1 MIVVLMG
8 VSGSGKTTVG
18 KLLSQRLGWAFLDAD
33 DYHPPAN
40 VEKMRG
46 GTPLT
51 DEDRWPWLDRLNTLL
66 HKEQTAGRNVLL
78 GCSALKQKY
87 RDRLSA
93 GLDDVRW
100 VHLKGSF
107 DLIESRL
114 LDRRGHYMPPALLR
128 SQFAALEEPMD
139 AIVADVSPPAE
150 EIAANL
156 SARLT
161 AAQPL

>member
-8 VSGSGKTTVG
+8 VSGCGKTTVG
-18 KLLSQRLGWAFLDAD
+18 QLLVKRLGWTFFDAD
-33 DYHPPAN
+33 AYHPPAN

-66 HKEQTAGRNVLL
+66 HEQQGAGRNVVL

-87 RDRLSA
+87 RDRLA
-93 GLDDVRW
+93 VNLDSVRW

-107 DLIESRL
+107 ELIESRL
-114 LDRRGHYMPPALLR
+114 NARRGHYMPPALLR
-128 SQFAALEEPMD
+128 SQFAALEEPGD
-139 AIVADVSPPAE
+139 AIVVDISPPAAQ
-150 EIAANL
+150 IARAL
-156 SARLT
+156 AARFSAD
-161 AAQPL
+161 QPL

>member
-1 MIVVLMG
+1 MIIVLMG

-18 KLLSQRLGWAFLDAD
+18 TLLAQQLGWPFLDAD

-66 HKEQTAGRNVLL
+66 REQQAVGRNAVL

-87 RDRLSA
+87 RDRLTT
-93 GLDDVRW
+93 GLEDVRW

-107 DLIESRL
+107 ELIESRL
-114 LDRRGHYMPPALLR
+114 KARRGHYMPATLLR
-128 SQFAALEEPMD
+128 SQFATLEEPGE
-139 AIVADVSPPAE
+139 AVVADISPCPE
-150 EIAANL
+150 EIARRL
-156 SARLT
+156 ARHFT
-161 AAQPL
+161 ADQPL